1 MERDDSGVNL
11 SCEVPPC
18 RGGGGL
24 DARHPLPQVRG
35 RRARETDLRRL
46 DSYIFRQIL
55 GPFLFFVLVFTGV
68 IWLTQ
73 SLRVI
78 DTVVN
83 NGQSARV
90 FLEFT
95 ALLLPLVL
103 SIVLPV
109 AAFAAV
115 LYAINRLFGDS
126 EITVMLASG
135 MSGMALLRPV
145 AIFAALVMV
154 VVFTITLYLMPTAQ
168 REMRDRITEIRGD
181 VAAAFVREGA
191 FLTPIKGVTI
201 YLRETGGVGEMFGVF
216 VHDERD
222 PDQVTTYTAERAL
235 LVRERG
241 QMRLVMFRGLAQSVR
256 TPVTDDLAVLRF
268 ERLSYDLS
276 QLDAPGRARFRK
288 PSEMYVP
295 ELLAVTEE
303 EVFPRGIGEYRAEA
317 HEALSAPLYVLAM
330 PLIAVAFIV
339 SAGFRRQGFG
349 GRILAAALA
358 AVGLRLTGLAAKAA
372 VAGAP
377 AFWPLLYVP
386 PLLGVAL
393 AIALLSGLRLSRRR
407 RGAA

>member
-1 MERDDSGVNL
+1 M
-11 SCEVPPC
+11 
-18 RGGGGL
+18 
-24 DARHPLPQVRG
+24 
-35 RRARETDLRRL
+35 RRL

-126 EITVMLASG
+126 EITVMLAAGLSG
-135 MSGMALLRPV
+135 MSLLRPV
-145 AIFAALVMV
+145 AAFSSLVMLI
-154 VVFTITLYLMPTAQ
+154 VFSITLYLMPTAQ
-168 REMRDRITEIRGD
+168 REMRDRISEIRGD
-181 VAAAFVREGA
+181 VAAAFVREGT
-191 FLTPIKGVTI
+191 FLNPMKGVTI
-201 YLRETGGVGEMFGVF
+201 YLRETGGVGEMFGIF

-235 LVRERG
+235 LVRDRG
-241 QMRLVMFRGLAQSVR
+241 QTRLVMFRGLAQSVR
-256 TPVTDDLAVLRF
+256 TPITDDLAVLRF
-268 ERLSYDLS
+268 ERLSYNLS
-276 QLDAPGRARFRK
+276 QLDGPGGVRLRK
-288 PSEMYVP
+288 PSEMYLP
-295 ELLAVTEE
+295 ELLSVTPEQAA
-303 EVFPRGIGEYRAEA
+303 PRGVGEYRAEA

-330 PLIAVAFIV
+330 PLLAVAFII
-339 SAGFRRQGFG
+339 SAGFKRQGFG
-349 GRILAAALA
+349 GRIFAAAVA
-358 AVGLRLTGLAAKAA
+358 AVGLRLVGLAAKSL

-377 AFWPLLYVP
+377 ALWPVLYLP
-386 PLLGVAL
+386 PILGILA
-393 AIALLSGLRLSRRR
+393 AIAMLSGLRLGARRA
-407 RGAA
+407 GTV